1 MKPLLG
7 KSGFGYIEAE
17 GKRIDHDIVIRL
29 SGEIKKRKKK
39 LSKSV
44 YGTSHI
50 LSLEE
55 AKHIY
60 EKGADKLVIGCGY
73 NGMLKLSEEA
83 EEYFNRKKLKTS
95 LLPTSEAIKEWNRTS
110 GKTIGLFHVTC

>member
-17 GKRIDHDIVIRL
+17 GTRFDHDIIIRL

-39 LSKSV
+39 LSKAV

-55 AKHIY
+55 AKYIY
-60 EKGADKLVIGCGY
+60 EKGADKLVVGSGY
-73 NGMLKLSEEA
+73 NGMLELSEEA
-83 EEYFNRKKLKTS
+83 EEYFKRKKLKIA
-95 LLPTSEAIKEWNRTS
+95 LLPTSEAIEKWNRSS
-110 GKTIGLFHVTC
+110 GKAIGLFHVTC

>member
-7 KSGFGYIEAE
+7 KSGFGHIEAE
-17 GKRIDHDIVIRL
+17 GTRLDHDIVISL
-29 SGEIKKRKKK
+29 TGEIKKRKKK

-55 AKHIY
+55 AKYIY
-60 EKGADKLVIGCGY
+60 EKGADKLVIGSGY
-73 NGMLKLSEEA
+73 NGMLELSEEA
-83 EEYFNRKKLKTS
+83 EGYFKRKKLKVT
-95 LLPTSEAIKEWNRTS
+95 LLPTSEAIEKWNRAS
-110 GKTIGLFHVTC
+110 GKAIGLFHVTC